1 MPGFCLRARREEEKT
16 RSVLLVREHLSTTN
30 NAAIKQK
37 TGLMEPVLNVWCHL
51 HHKIMLLHAARHA
64 LFQIPIVKDKQK
76 RNAEYVKF
84 CSQILIGIDIYFADP
99 YFAF

>member
-37 TGLMEPVLNVWCHL
+37 TGVMKPVLDVWCHL
-51 HHKIMLLHAARHA
+51 HHKIMLLQPPRHT
-64 LFQIPIVKDKQK
+64 F
-76 RNAEYVKF
+76 F
-84 CSQILIGIDIYFADP
+84 
-99 YFAF
+99 